1 VREMEIISRLY
12 EYLYLREFGRKKKK
26 PVIEE
31 FSYIEHLY

>member
-1 VREMEIISRLY
+1 MEIISRLY